1 LSEEAQTTE
10 LIPSL
15 GPIAGLRGL
24 FFRVGW
30 QHRTA
35 EGHQDGDGG
44 LWLPHRVARK
54 AAAEGASARQLKKTA
69 EADA

>member
-1 LSEEAQTTE
+1 
-10 LIPSL
+10 LINGGES
-15 GPIAGLRGL
+15 R
-24 FFRVGW
+24 
-30 QHRTA
+30 HRSTR
-35 EGHQDGDGG
+35 HHPHGDGG